1 MSFQP
6 MKQQR
11 IDIYKN
17 EKRIRAEVVQ
27 AYMTRC
33 GISYA
38 VCFSC
43 GNASRYLKDAGV
55 PLLDISP
62 QGDLTANRWFTME
75 EIRRRFPK
83 AFDATSGHLP
93 TDLMLE
99 IADRLRLELDFEQGV
114 EYIIPTGSGESVVCL
129 KIAFPQIHFIP
140 EYNNDDTATE
150 FNEDAPLNG
159 LVRAMFH
166 KIIKL

>member
-1 MSFQP
+1 

-11 IDIYKN
+11 IDIYKT
-17 EKRIRAEVVQ
+17 EKHIRAEVVR

-43 GNASRYLKDAGV
+43 GNASRYLKEAGV
-55 PLLDISP
+55 SLLDISP

-75 EIRRRFPK
+75 EIRQRFPR

-93 TDLMLE
+93 ADLMGE
-99 IADRLRLELDFEQGV
+99 IAERLKGELNFEQDT
-114 EYIIPTGSGESVVCL
+114 EYIIPTGSGEGVVCL
-129 KIAFPQIHFIP
+129 KMAFPQICFVP
-140 EYNNDDTATE
+140 EYDNSDTATE
-150 FNEDAPLNG
+150 YNEEAPLNA
-159 LVRAMFH
+159 LVRAMFP
-166 KIIKL
+166 KIIRI

>member
-1 MSFQP
+1 
-6 MKQQR
+6 MKRQK
-11 IDIYKN
+11 IDIYKT

-43 GNASRYLKDAGV
+43 GNASRYLKEAGV
-55 PLLDISP
+55 SLLDISP

-93 TDLMLE
+93 ADLMGE
-99 IADRLRLELDFEQGV
+99 IAERLKREFNFEQDT
-114 EYIIPTGSGESVVCL
+114 EYIIPTGSGEGVVCL
-129 KIAFPQIHFIP
+129 KMAFPDILFTPQYNNSDP
-140 EYNNDDTATE
+140 ATEYNDE
-150 FNEDAPLNG
+150 SPLNAV
-159 LVRAMFH
+159 VRAMFN
-166 KIIKL
+166 KIEKL